1 MTDASTLR
9 IKVFADGA
17 DIAGI
22 RKLADDPL
30 IAGITTNPT
39 LMHKAGIED
48 YEAFATE
55 LLEVVPDRPISF
67 EVFSDDFAE
76 MERQALKVSSWAD
89 NVFVKVPITNTEGAS
104 SLDLVRRLSHDGI
117 KLNVTALMTGKQ
129 VESSAAALE
138 GGVPA
143 YVSVFAGRIAD
154 AGVDPEPIM
163 VAALDTLRPL
173 PGVELIWASPREVL
187 NIVQADRI
195 GCHIITVTH
204 DLLAK
209 LHLLG
214 RDLDEF
220 SLDTVR
226 MFHRDASAA
235 GFTL

>member
-1 MTDASTLR
+1 MTEATDLTIR
-9 IKVFADGA
+9 VFADGA

-30 IAGITTNPT
+30 ISGFTTNPT
-39 LMHKAGIED
+39 LMRKAGVDD
-48 YEAFATE
+48 YAQFAHE

-67 EVFSDDFAE
+67 EVFSDDFAD
-76 MERQALKVSSWAD
+76 MRRQALTIAAWGD
-89 NVFVKVPITNTEGAS
+89 NVYVKIPITDTSGAS
-104 SLDLVRRLSHDGI
+104 SLGLVRELTGEGV
-117 KLNVTALMTGKQ
+117 KLNVTALMTNEQ
-129 VESSAAALE
+129 VGASAAALE
-138 GGVPA
+138 GGAPA
-143 YVSVFAGRIAD
+143 FVSVFAGRIAD
-154 AGVDPEPIM
+154 PGREPEPIM

-173 PGVELIWASPREVL
+173 AGVELIWASPREVL

-209 LHLLG
+209 LGTLG
-214 RDLDEF
+214 RDLADF

-235 GFTL
+235 GFAL

>member
-39 LMHKAGIED
+39 LMRKAGIED
-48 YEAFATE
+48 YEAFATK

-129 VESSAAALE
+129 VEGSAAALE
-138 GGVPA
+138 GGTPA

-235 GFTL
+235 GFSL

>member
-1 MTDASTLR
+1 
-9 IKVFADGA
+9 
-17 DIAGI
+17 
-22 RKLADDPL
+22 
-30 IAGITTNPT
+30 
-39 LMHKAGIED
+39 
-48 YEAFATE
+48 
-55 LLEVVPDRPISF
+55 
-67 EVFSDDFAE
+67 

-129 VESSAAALE
+129 VEGSAAALE
-138 GGVPA
+138 GGTPA

-235 GFTL
+235 GFSL